1 MRAGGPEKMLRRQGV
16 GQKRHLPKGLE
27 PRSVTSSLAL
37 MALGPWTNHPGT
49 LDKSPWDPGQ
59 TTLGPWTNHFR
70 LLAITFPTVNKGMGP
85 DSVVHLLVGQECL
98 EPLLYSRH
106 WEKRMLGKQRND
118 YCHSR
123 SRGKVVLGP

>member
-1 MRAGGPEKMLRRQGV
+1 MLRRQGI

-37 MALGPWTNHPGT
+37 MALGPWTNHF
-49 LDKSPWDPGQ
+49 
-59 TTLGPWTNHFR
+59 HF
-70 LLAITFPTVNKGMGP
+70 LAITFPSVNKGMGP

-106 WEKRMLGKQRND
+106 WEKRMLGKQSND
-118 YCHSR
+118 YCHSG